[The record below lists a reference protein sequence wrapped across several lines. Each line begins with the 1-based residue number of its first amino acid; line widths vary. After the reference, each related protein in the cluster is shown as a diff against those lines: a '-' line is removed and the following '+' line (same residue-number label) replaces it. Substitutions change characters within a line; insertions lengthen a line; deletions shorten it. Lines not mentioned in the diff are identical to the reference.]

1 MKILYRLLVVIL
13 CFIFPI
19 YFICF
24 GLLFTVCG
32 TIVNIFIYIIVG
44 KTPSL
49 SAILS
54 AVFDKQVN
62 KFFKLVD
69 YCNNK

>member
-13 CFIFPI
+13 CFIVPI

-24 GLLFTVCG
+24 SLPFIVCG
-32 TIVNIFIYIIVG
+32 TIVNIFRYILVG
-44 KTPSL
+44 KTYCL
-49 SAILS
+49 HVI
-54 AVFDKQVN
+54 FERHIDKL
-62 KFFKLVD
+62 FKLVD

>member
-13 CFIFPI
+13 CFILPI

-24 GLLFTVCG
+24 GVPFIICG
-32 TIVNIFIYIIVG
+32 VIVNMFRYILVCKTYCLHVIFERYI
-44 KTPSL
+44 
-49 SAILS
+49 
-54 AVFDKQVN
+54 DKL
-62 KFFKLVD
+62 FKLVD

>member
-13 CFIFPI
+13 CFILPI

-24 GLLFTVCG
+24 SLPFIVCG
-32 TIVNIFIYIIVG
+32 VIVNIFRYILVG
-44 KTPSL
+44 KTYRL
-49 SAILS
+49 HVILERHTT
-54 AVFDKQVN
+54 
-62 KFFKLVD
+62 KFLKLVD

>member
-13 CFIFPI
+13 CFIVPI

-24 GLLFTVCG
+24 SLPFIVCG
-32 TIVNIFIYIIVG
+32 TIINIFCLHVIFERHI
-44 KTPSL
+44 
-49 SAILS
+49 
-54 AVFDKQVN
+54 N
-62 KFFKLVD
+62 KLFELID

>member
-13 CFIFPI
+13 CFIVPI

-24 GLLFTVCG
+24 SLPFIVCG
-32 TIVNIFIYIIVG
+32 TIINIFRYILVG
-44 KTPSL
+44 ETYCL
-49 SAILS
+49 RVI
-54 AVFDKQVN
+54 FERHIN
-62 KFFKLVD
+62 KLFELID